1 MEIKIGIQL
10 LEIGVLDQEDIADTK
25 QTIDPFSIQ
34 IPQTTAS
41 DLTGP
46 QTILTIKEIMTE
58 TLAKEVDSL
67 VQQELLAQE
76 ISEEDIGRITQTI
89 GEAMAGMPL

>member
-1 MEIKIGIQL
+1 M
-10 LEIGVLDQEDIADTK
+10 
-25 QTIDPFSIQ
+25 Q
-34 IPQTTAS
+34 ILQTTAS

-46 QTILTIKEIMTE
+46 QTILIIKEIMTE

-76 ISEEDIGRITQTI
+76 ISEADIGRITTI
-89 GEAMAGMPL
+89 GEAVAGMPL